1 MKTQKLGAIEISK
14 IVELPGLAMPAT
26 SLIPNVT
33 PELLAEGRTWL
44 GPQFIER
51 DAEVVF
57 LSFHSYLVKTP
68 RHNILIDTCCGNHKS
83 RESMPAWHM
92 LNTPFLDD
100 LAALS
105 MRPEDIDVVLCTH
118 LHADHVGW
126 NTKLLNGRWVP
137 TFPNARYIMG
147 QQEYDHW
154 HRLYASNPPTPVTRG
169 AFADSVLPVVESGQA
184 VMVPSDFRVEAEL
197 GEGVWLE
204 PSPGHSP
211 GHVSVHVM
219 GGGHHCL
226 LTGDAIHHPLQMTH
240 PHLSIAA
247 DFDRAQAVATRR
259 DILQRYADTPTLLLT
274 AHFPD
279 PTACH
284 IVKYRDAF
292 RMEFA
297 DL

>member
-14 IVELPGLAMPAT
+14 VVELPGLAMVAT
-26 SLIPNVT
+26 SLLPNVT
-33 PELLAEGRTWL
+33 PEILADGRAWL
-44 GPQFIER
+44 GPQFIDR
-51 DAEVVF
+51 DADVVS
-57 LSFHSYLVKTP
+57 LSFHSYLVKTL

-92 LNTPFLDD
+92 LNTPFLDE

-105 MRPEDIDVVLCTH
+105 LRPEDIDIVLCTH

-126 NTKLLNGRWVP
+126 NTRLLDGRWVP

-147 QQEYDHW
+147 QHEYEHW
-154 HRLYASNPPTPVTRG
+154 HRLHAANPSPPINRG
-169 AFADSVLPVVESGQA
+169 SFADSVLPVVTSGQA

-219 GGGHHCL
+219 GGGRHCL
-226 LTGDAIHHPLQMTH
+226 LTGDAIHHPVQMTH

-247 DFDRAQAVATRR
+247 DFDRAQAIATRR
-259 DILQRYADTPTLLLT
+259 DILQRFADTSTVLLT
-274 AHFPD
+274 AHFPE
-279 PTACH
+279 PTVGR
-284 IVKYRDAF
+284 IVKYRDVF
-292 RMEFA
+292 RFEFS
-297 DL
+297 DS